1 MRVAGTGCRG
11 WLPGGGP
18 HRVGEVTNQDKNR
31 AVRGHARA
39 TPPPIQLSSN
49 PEIFFVFLG
58 NLYGIPGNPMG
69 RRGKTREPI
78 RGVRVDMGFT
88 PAGCNA
94 SVQSNFAFVNNFLYF
109 LVDMAGN

>member
-1 MRVAGTGCRG
+1 MTNQQRAGARAGLHGGVAGTGCRG

-18 HRVGEVTNQDKNR
+18 HRVGDATNQDKNR

-69 RRGKTREPI
+69 HPRSLLG
-78 RGVRVDMGFT
+78 G
-88 PAGCNA
+88 
-94 SVQSNFAFVNNFLYF
+94 
-109 LVDMAGN
+109 